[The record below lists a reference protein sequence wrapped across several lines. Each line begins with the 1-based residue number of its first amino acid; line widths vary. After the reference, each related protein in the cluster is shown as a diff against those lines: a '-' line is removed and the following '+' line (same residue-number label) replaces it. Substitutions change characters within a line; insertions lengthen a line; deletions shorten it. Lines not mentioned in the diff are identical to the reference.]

1 MTTTATRA
9 KLQQY
14 FATNCKPTQ
23 SNFTDLINGMLNQ
36 TDDGIFK
43 SAGDPLGIV
52 AAVDA
57 TTSQKVLNLYSN
69 LSDPNPAWT
78 LQLKPRSDQNDSTTA
93 HSGFSISDATGTSRL
108 FIDAGTYNVG
118 IGTNTPQAVLDING
132 GANVG
137 AGLTVSGS
145 QVFIGQ
151 DSTPYTSDINTNSV
165 ICFAQAPKDEQNA
178 GKIIYN
184 PAWCPKTLSI
194 VGSGGA
200 GSRAIALWDNVTVEN
215 TLTIGGA
222 ATLNNTLTVSGSSNL
237 AALTVSGA
245 ATLNNTL
252 TVSGS
257 STLAALNVSGAVAIN
272 NTLTVSGAATLNT
285 LTVSE
290 LSPLAAL
297 TVSGTSTLAALNVS
311 GPVALYNTLTVS
323 ELSSLAAL
331 NVYGATTLNNL
342 TVSGSTS
349 VNSLTING
357 QTVYPKIAVIPDNH
371 YQNGGYVEEYGWIID
386 ITKYNFTT
394 IYSAFVIFQ
403 GFSLFDDYNPGFS
416 NPSDIPQI
424 AYVKL
429 GNYTTKKVSGV
440 SYCSCANG
448 NESNGSVMF
457 TLVVIGI

>member
-69 LSDPNPAWT
+69 LSDPTPAWT

-257 STLAALNVSGAVAIN
+257 STLAALNVSG
-272 NTLTVSGAATLNT
+272 
-285 LTVSE
+285 
-290 LSPLAAL
+290 
-297 TVSGTSTLAALNVS
+297 
-311 GPVALYNTLTVS
+311 PVALYNTLTVS

>member
-222 ATLNNTLTVSGSSNL
+222 ATLNNTLTVSGSS
-237 AALTVSGA
+237 
-245 ATLNNTL
+245 
-252 TVSGS
+252 
-257 STLAALNVSGAVAIN
+257 
-272 NTLTVSGAATLNT
+272 
-285 LTVSE
+285 
-290 LSPLAAL
+290 
-297 TVSGTSTLAALNVS
+297 TLAALNVS